1 MKVYP
6 SKRRETEG
14 LRKAQYSCAMN
25 VRGKV
30 AVSENVGGGKNGRK
44 PCSVHSLSEVQGYG
58 GEQK

>member
-14 LRKAQYSCAMN
+14 LGKAQYSCVMN

-30 AVSENVGGGKNGRK
+30 AVSENVGGGKNA
-44 PCSVHSLSEVQGYG
+44 Q
-58 GEQK
+58 EQLV